1 MEKRKEIRREI
12 LDELIRDYKN
22 PEDLIGE
29 QGLLKQLTKA
39 LLERA
44 MEAELTHELGYER
57 NDRVSLK
64 ESGNRRNGTSSKTVR
79 SKHGEID
86 LDIPRDREAEFEP
99 VLIKKHQRR
108 FDGFDDM
115 ILSLYSKGVSTRDIR
130 SHIEEMYGIEVSP
143 DLISTV
149 TDNVQELV
157 REWQTRPLDAVYPIV
172 YLDALRVKIR
182 YEGTVQ
188 NRCIYLGVGVNLEGK
203 KEALGMWSAE
213 SEGAKFWLSVLTDLN
228 NRGLRDIFISCVDG
242 LKGFT
247 EAIESVFPD
256 TITQLCIVHQI
267 RNSLTYVSHKEKKSV
282 AADLKSIYAAVT
294 EEEALAALEAFSQK
308 WDARYPI
315 IAKSWRANWPK
326 ISPMFRFS
334 GEIRKAIYTT
344 NAIESLNY
352 SLRKITKTRAA
363 FPSEEAAIKLLWLGL
378 QNAAKRWT
386 MPIRNWSLTMN
397 QFAIIFGDR
406 LPIPGLQEN
415 SKAQNS

>member
-1 MEKRKEIRREI
+1 VEIRKEI

-44 MEAELTHELGYER
+44 MESELTHELGYEK
-57 NDRVSLK
+57 NDKSSLK
-64 ESGNRRNGTSSKTVR
+64 ENGNRRNGTSSKKVR
-79 SKHGEID
+79 SKHGEIE
-86 LDIPRDREAEFEP
+86 LDIPRDRNSEFEP
-99 VLIKKHQRR
+99 VLIGKHQRR
-108 FDGFDDM
+108 FDGFDDL

-130 SHIEEMYGIEVSP
+130 SHIEEMYGVEVSP

-157 REWQTRPLDAVYPIV
+157 REWQTRPLDEVYPIV

-182 YEGTVQ
+182 HDGAVQ
-188 NRCIYLGVGVNLEGK
+188 NRCIYLAVGVNLEGR
-203 KEALGMWSAE
+203 KEALGLWASE
-213 SEGAKFWLSVLTDLN
+213 SEGAKFWLSVLTELR
-228 NRGLRDIFISCVDG
+228 NRGVRDVFIACVDG

-256 TITQLCIVHQI
+256 AITQLCIVHQI
-267 RNSLTYVSHKEKKSV
+267 RNSLTYVSHKEKKAV
-282 AADLKSIYAAVT
+282 AAALKPIYTAVT
-294 EEEALAALEAFSQK
+294 EEEALAALEEFSSR
-308 WDARYPI
+308 WEARYPVI
-315 IAKSWRANWPK
+315 SRSWRANWQR

-334 GEIRKAIYTT
+334 ADIRRAIYTT
-344 NAIESLNY
+344 NVIESLNY
-352 SLRKITKTRAA
+352 SLRKITKTRAS
-363 FPSEEAAIKLLWLGL
+363 FPTEEAAIKLLWLGL
-378 QNAAKRWT
+378 QNAAKKWT

-406 LPIPGLQEN
+406 LPIRGLNDNQFT
-415 SKAQNS
+415 QNS